1 MNSFWKIGSLF
12 TLVWALTFTTTTQAQ
27 KFGYLNSAAILAEMP
42 EVKQADANLEALQK
56 QLQKK
61 GQGMVELLQKDYG
74 LIQKRIENG
83 ELSPKQQE
91 EEAAKLKAR
100 EQEIGQFEQDMAKQ
114 LQDKRNELLQPIY
127 DKVNKAISDVAKEN
141 GFQFIFDQGVLLYSE
156 ESQDVSKMVKAK
168 LGINP

>member
-1 MNSFWKIGSLF
+1 MISFLKFGSA
-12 TLVWALTFTTTTQAQ
+12 LVLVLGLAINLGAQ
-27 KFGYLNSAAILAEMP
+27 KFGYINSAAILSEMP

-61 GQGMVELLQKDYG
+61 GQGMVELLQKDYTE
-74 LIQKRIENG
+74 IQAKVERG

-91 EEAAKLKAR
+91 EEAAKLKKREEEIAKF
-100 EQEIGQFEQDMAKQ
+100 EQEMVKQ
-114 LQDKRNELLQPIY
+114 LQDKRTELLQPIY

-141 GFQFIFDQGVLLYSE
+141 GFQFVFDQGVLLYSE
-156 ESQDVSKMVKAK
+156 QTLDVGPMVKAK

>member
-1 MNSFWKIGSLF
+1 MMSFLKFGSV
-12 TLVWALTFTTTTQAQ
+12 LVLVLGLAINLSAQ
-27 KFGYLNSAAILAEMP
+27 KFGYINSAAILSEMP

-61 GQGMVELLQKDYG
+61 GQGMVELLQKDYTE
-74 LIQKRIENG
+74 IQAKVERG

-91 EEAAKLKAR
+91 EEAAKLKKREEEIAKF
-100 EQEIGQFEQDMAKQ
+100 EQEMVKQ
-114 LQDKRNELLQPIY
+114 LQDKRAELLQPIY

-141 GFQFIFDQGVLLYSE
+141 GFQFVFDQGVLLYSE
-156 ESQDVSKMVKAK
+156 QTLDVGPMVKAK

>member
-1 MNSFWKIGSLF
+1 MMSFLKFGSALVLVLGLTMNLD
-12 TLVWALTFTTTTQAQ
+12 AQ
-27 KFGYLNSAAILAEMP
+27 KFGYINSAEILSAMP

-61 GQGMVELLQKDYG
+61 GQGMVEQLQKDYTE
-74 LIQKRIENG
+74 IQAKVERG

-100 EQEIGQFEQDMAKQ
+100 EEEIGKFEQDMVKQ
-114 LQDKRNELLQPIY
+114 LQDKRTELLQPIY

-141 GFQFIFDQGVLLYSE
+141 GFQFVFDQGVLLYYE
-156 ESQDVSKMVKAK
+156 QTQDVGPMVKAK